1 MSSSTST
8 SQSILDVDLEEK
20 SSTSTVSPSAP
31 KIFPKVSS
39 SQTDAFGDLYPERK
53 GRVAPKASLLGLMER
68 EFNNERVRCQ
78 YNVDQCLKNNSLVQN
93 LISGIKSAGCSI
105 DPVRH
110 LSCDVCVNGRSIQHL
125 GGYDDVN
132 NQVFVCAN
140 NVKDEGLTGGVIF
153 RNLFHLFDRCMN
165 KYNFQDPKHLACTEI
180 RKANLGHCTYYYYF
194 FQSFGDPK
202 AASEAVD
209 SVFDACYSDLEP
221 VGRRSSGRRQ
231 ISLAYEERHGE
242 KRLSRGNIKS
252 FAVESCGTAIEG
264 GYDKEHNQVVI
275 CHNNIRNS
283 NALKSVL
290 LHELHHMYDFCA
302 FRVDFSN
309 LEHLACS
316 EIRAYQ
322 ADGRCFTAHWTH
334 KGREKCVKFRGES
347 STQVIGNVSS
357 REAKDVLDRV
367 FEKCYDKK
375 STF

>member
-31 KIFPKVSS
+31 KIFPNVSS
-39 SQTDAFGDLYPERK
+39 SQTDEFGDLYPERK

-194 FQSFGDPK
+194 FQSFGEYKLKNMHSMCVKNVAIDFLTKTKFLSPK
-202 AASEAVD
+202 DAAEAVD
-209 SVFDACYSDLEP
+209 SVFDTCYSDLEP

-242 KRLSRGNIKS
+242 KKLSRGNIKS
-252 FAVESCGTAIEG
+252 FGQRLLYYSS
-264 GYDKEHNQVVI
+264 YQV
-275 CHNNIRNS
+275 NE
-283 NALKSVL
+283 L
-290 LHELHHMYDFCA
+290 LGMSIY
-302 FRVDFSN
+302 S
-309 LEHLACS
+309 
-316 EIRAYQ
+316 
-322 ADGRCFTAHWTH
+322 
-334 KGREKCVKFRGES
+334 
-347 STQVIGNVSS
+347 
-357 REAKDVLDRV
+357 
-367 FEKCYDKK
+367 
-375 STF
+375 